1 MWHGTYLDEK
11 LLLFDLS
18 APSLS
23 PMASV
28 SSPMGRVAA
37 SGVPALPGGSLATLL
52 LLCSGPTC
60 LPGVGGRARTLG
72 AEWCCSLLPG
82 RGKGRK
88 CFTEVAK
95 QEREVNLSFLF
106 FSPSGWGGAC
116 CLSRGSRTGST
127 KALVPLP
134 LQKPG
139 ATRAEQASSL
149 TQRNALSIAVAGGS
163 ERVQTCTAVHS
174 ICLAQLPIRW
184 NAVTVVRVPCSALYP
199 MSAPSVSVLTTTWW
213 AP

>member
-18 APSLS
+18 ALSLS

-28 SSPMGRVAA
+28 SSPMGKVAA

-60 LPGVGGRARTLG
+60 LPGAEAELRLWGLNG
-72 AEWCCSLLPG
+72 AVLSFLDG
-82 RGKGRK
+82 GKGRK

-106 FSPSGWGGAC
+106 FSPSGWG
-116 CLSRGSRTGST
+116 
-127 KALVPLP
+127 
-134 LQKPG
+134 
-139 ATRAEQASSL
+139 
-149 TQRNALSIAVAGGS
+149 
-163 ERVQTCTAVHS
+163 
-174 ICLAQLPIRW
+174 
-184 NAVTVVRVPCSALYP
+184 
-199 MSAPSVSVLTTTWW
+199 
-213 AP
+213 

>member
-1 MWHGTYLDEK
+1 MHGTCFIVKLVNFLETKILQKICLSQSYSFLSEIQMWHGTYLDEK

-60 LPGVGGRARTLG
+60 LPGVGGRAQTLG

-106 FSPSGWGGAC
+106 FSPSGWG
-116 CLSRGSRTGST
+116 
-127 KALVPLP
+127 
-134 LQKPG
+134 
-139 ATRAEQASSL
+139 
-149 TQRNALSIAVAGGS
+149 
-163 ERVQTCTAVHS
+163 
-174 ICLAQLPIRW
+174 
-184 NAVTVVRVPCSALYP
+184 
-199 MSAPSVSVLTTTWW
+199 
-213 AP
+213 